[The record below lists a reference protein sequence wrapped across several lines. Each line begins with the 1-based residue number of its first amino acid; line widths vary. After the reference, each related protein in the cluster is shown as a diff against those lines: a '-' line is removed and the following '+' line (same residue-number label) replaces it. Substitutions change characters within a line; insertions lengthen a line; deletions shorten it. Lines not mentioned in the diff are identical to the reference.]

1 MGLLIKDKD
10 YDLIELEESYKEN
23 KKSIIKMF
31 EIQEKIF
38 NSNNNIQID
47 ATKCEHIGATCLA
60 ILSSVVLIARDKDIK
75 IKFTKKSKLLNTLLE
90 NGFINIKHRT
100 IGENNII
107 PLNKIEN
114 ETDASVIIHK
124 LIESSQLKKLEK
136 DKKDTLY
143 SRIYEI
149 PNNALTHSNSEY
161 GIVCHGYFNNKK
173 TFTFSIYDLG
183 IGIPQSVRRYKE
195 DESLSSKDAL
205 RWALEK
211 GNSTKISDYPRGIGF
226 TMLEEFRKE
235 FKGKITIITE
245 DIMYTT
251 KDDGNTNYSNL
262 KKKIVGTLYTL
273 KISV

>member
-1 MGLLIKDKD
+1 MSLLIKDKD

-31 EIQEKIF
+31 EIQEKIL

-47 ATKCEHIGATCLA
+47 ATKCEYIGATCLA
-60 ILSSVVLIARDKDIK
+60 ILSSVVLIADKYIK
-75 IKFTKKSKLLNTLLE
+75 IRFTRKSKLLNTLLK
-90 NGFINIKHRT
+90 NGFINIKYR

-114 ETDASVIIHK
+114 EDDARAIINK
-124 LIESSQLKKLEK
+124 LIESSKLKKL
-136 DKKDTLY
+136 DKERKDTLY
-143 SRIYEI
+143 SKIYEI
-149 PNNALTHSNSEY
+149 PNNALTHSYSEY
-161 GIVCHGYFNNKK
+161 GIVCHGYYNNKN

-183 IGIPQSVRRYKE
+183 IGIPESVRRYKR
-195 DESLSSKDAL
+195 DEGLSSVNAL

-211 GNSTKISDYPRGIGF
+211 GNSTKITDYPRGIGF
-226 TMLEEFRKE
+226 TILEEFRKE

-251 KDDGNTNYSNL
+251 KKNGGTNYSNL
-262 KKKIVGTLYTL
+262 NKKIKGTLYTL
-273 KISV
+273 QISV